1 MKHCFEFMEFAASV
15 SERDPGVKVIDFE
28 MKLDSSQNVQGNQ
41 IIANL
46 TKLVAD
52 LKTASN
58 GQFRFNLKASNG
70 QVILTSELYTE
81 KRGALNGIES
91 VKRNAPINER
101 YERKANKNGEP
112 YFVLKASNGQVV
124 GQSETYSSTA
134 AMEGGIESVKKNAPD
149 AAIDDLT
156 GG

>member
-1 MKHCFEFMEFAASV
+1 MAGKFE
-15 SERDPGVKVIDFE
+15 VK
-28 MKLDSSQNVQGNQ
+28 K
-41 IIANL
+41 
-46 TKLVAD
+46 
-52 LKTASN
+52 ASN
-58 GQFRFNLKASNG
+58 GQFHFHLKASNG

-124 GQSETYSSTA
+124 GQSESYSSTA
-134 AMEGGIESVKKNAPD
+134 AMENGVESVKKNAPD
-149 AAIDDLT
+149 AAIDLNLDVRAQVPGEYHGPASRAYLYYNSDAKYWT
-156 GG
+156 APLAATIRAGQ